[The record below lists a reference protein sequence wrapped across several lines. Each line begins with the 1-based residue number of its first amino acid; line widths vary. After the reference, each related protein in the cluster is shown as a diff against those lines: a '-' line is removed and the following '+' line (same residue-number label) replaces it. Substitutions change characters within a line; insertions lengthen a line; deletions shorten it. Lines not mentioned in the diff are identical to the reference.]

1 MTYISSSTQLS
12 TFTLL
17 RGLVVSNSTL
27 SVKFNLNNVFE
38 FQPRHK
44 SSNFCGFPYMI
55 IKTPES
61 DDPEEYLGNQ
71 VRLKEFDVEII
82 IRMDYLARDNFTTYA
97 SALVALFDS
106 ATANSTM
113 IANGYNIIKIESGKP
128 EPITMDQKELI
139 EGTFTLML
147 EGDVV

>member
-1 MTYISSSTQLS
+1 
-12 TFTLL
+12 
-17 RGLVVSNSTL
+17 
-27 SVKFNLNNVFE
+27 
-38 FQPRHK
+38 
-44 SSNFCGFPYMI
+44 MI

-82 IRMDYLARDNFTTYA
+82 IRMDYLARDNFTTYS

-113 IANGYNIIKIESGKP
+113 IANGYNIIKIISNQP